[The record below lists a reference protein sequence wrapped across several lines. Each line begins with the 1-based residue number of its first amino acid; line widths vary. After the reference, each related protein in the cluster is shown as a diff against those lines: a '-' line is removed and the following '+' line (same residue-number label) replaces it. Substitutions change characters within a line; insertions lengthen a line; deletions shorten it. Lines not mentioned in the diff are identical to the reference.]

1 MEQTQQS
8 NADAKVNSVE
18 EGMFLYDNPSA
29 DTTQPE
35 PSITQTTRVEQTETP
50 QVQQTET
57 PQTEQANPVAEVDEN
72 VSAKDDPNR
81 MAYWQSQTDKAKNDA
96 MRAMQEVERYKQA
109 LAQVNQQAPVSN
121 ESQNRLRSD
130 SLEEPVRPEKPISYN
145 EVDAYNDPE
154 SDSFKYR
161 VKYDQYRDARLDY
174 VERLEHSRQ
183 QQQQAEFAKQQER
196 QMVNQAYTQVQNAY
210 GFDQMKAADF
220 ISWAQNPNNIT
231 MDTLVKLYNI
241 QKSPG
246 IQQQQVEQK
255 KQAMQN
261 QNEALKVPTTTA
273 VTPGTSQPQM
283 DDEAMFNEALLS
295 KSYKRRK

>member
-1 MEQTQQS
+1 MEQIEQS
-8 NADAKVNSVE
+8 NAEAQV
-18 EGMFLYDNPSA
+18 DNRVDGAFMYENPTA
-29 DTTQPE
+29 DTIQPE
-35 PSITQTTRVEQTETP
+35 PTITQTTRVQNQE
-50 QVQQTET
+50 V
-57 PQTEQANPVAEVDEN
+57 PQTEEANPVAEVQPE

-81 MAYWQSQTDKAKNDA
+81 IAYWQSQTDKAKNDA
-96 MRAMQEVERYKQA
+96 AILAEEANKYKQA
-109 LAQVNQQAPVSN
+109 LEQLRQSSVSN

-130 SLEEPVRPEKPISYN
+130 SIEEPIKPEKPISYN

-196 QMVNQAYTQVQNAY
+196 QMVNQAYNQVQNAY

>member
-1 MEQTQQS
+1 MEQTEQS
-8 NADAKVNSVE
+8 NAEAQV
-18 EGMFLYDNPSA
+18 DNRVDGAFMYENPTA
-29 DTTQPE
+29 DTIQPE
-35 PSITQTTRVEQTETP
+35 PTITQTTRVQNQE
-50 QVQQTET
+50 V
-57 PQTEQANPVAEVDEN
+57 PQTEEANPVAEVQPE

-81 MAYWQSQTDKAKNDA
+81 IAYWQSQTDKAKNDA
-96 MRAMQEVERYKQA
+96 AILAEEANKYKQA
-109 LAQVNQQAPVSN
+109 LEQVRQSSVSN

-130 SLEEPVRPEKPISYN
+130 SIEEPIKPERPISYN

-210 GFDQMKAADF
+210 GFDQVKAADF
-220 ISWAQNPNNIT
+220 IGWAQDPKNIT
-231 MDTLVKLYNI
+231 MDSLVKLYNI

-246 IQQQQVEQK
+246 IKQQQVEQK
-255 KQAMQN
+255 KQAIQN

-273 VTPGTSQPQM
+273 VAPGTSQPQM

>member
-1 MEQTQQS
+1 MEQIEQS
-8 NADAKVNSVE
+8 NAEAQV
-18 EGMFLYDNPSA
+18 DNRVDGAFMYENPTA
-29 DTTQPE
+29 DTIQPE
-35 PSITQTTRVEQTETP
+35 PTITQTTRVQNQE
-50 QVQQTET
+50 V
-57 PQTEQANPVAEVDEN
+57 PQTEEANPVAEVQPE

-81 MAYWQSQTDKAKNDA
+81 IAYWQSQTDKAKNDA
-96 MRAMQEVERYKQA
+96 AILAEEANKYKQA
-109 LAQVNQQAPVSN
+109 LEQLRQSSVSN

-130 SLEEPVRPEKPISYN
+130 SIEEPIKPEKPISYN

-196 QMVNQAYTQVQNAY
+196 QMVNQAYNQVQNAY
-210 GFDQMKAADF
+210 GFDQVKAADF
-220 ISWAQNPNNIT
+220 IGWAQDPKNIT
-231 MDTLVKLYNI
+231 MDSLVKLYNI

-246 IQQQQVEQK
+246 IKQQQVEQK
-255 KQAMQN
+255 KQAIQN

>member
-1 MEQTQQS
+1 MEQNEQS
-8 NADAKVNSVE
+8 NAEAQV
-18 EGMFLYDNPSA
+18 DNRVDGAFMYENPTA
-29 DTTQPE
+29 DTKPPE
-35 PSITQTTRVEQTETP
+35 PTITQSTRVQNQE
-50 QVQQTET
+50 V
-57 PQTEQANPVAEVDEN
+57 PQTEEANPVAEVQED

-81 MAYWQSQTDKAKNDA
+81 IAYWQSQTDKAKNDA
-96 MRAMQEVERYKQA
+96 AILAEEANKYKQA
-109 LAQVNQQAPVSN
+109 LAQVTQNAPVSN

-130 SLEEPVRPEKPISYN
+130 SIEEPVKPEKPVSYN

-161 VKYDQYRDARLDY
+161 IQNDSYRDARLDY
-174 VERLEHSRQ
+174 VERLEYARQ
-183 QQQQAEFAKQQER
+183 KQQQAQFAKQQEK

-210 GFDQMKAADF
+210 GFDQGKAADF
-220 ISWAQNPNNIT
+220 IGWAQDPKNIT
-231 MDTLVKLYNI
+231 MDSLVKLYNI

-255 KQAMQN
+255 KQAIQN
-261 QNEALKVPTTTA
+261 QNQALKVPTTTA
-273 VTPGTSQPQM
+273 VAPGTSQPQM

>member
-1 MEQTQQS
+1 MEQIEQS
-8 NADAKVNSVE
+8 NAEAQV
-18 EGMFLYDNPSA
+18 DNRVDGAFMYENPTA
-29 DTTQPE
+29 DTIQPE
-35 PSITQTTRVEQTETP
+35 PTITQTTRVQNQE
-50 QVQQTET
+50 V
-57 PQTEQANPVAEVDEN
+57 PQTEEANPVAEVQPE

-81 MAYWQSQTDKAKNDA
+81 IAYWQSQTDKAKNDA
-96 MRAMQEVERYKQA
+96 AILAEEANKYKQA
-109 LAQVNQQAPVSN
+109 LEQLRQSSVSN

-130 SLEEPVRPEKPISYN
+130 SIEEPIKPEKPISYN

-161 VKYDQYRDARLDY
+161 IQYDKYRDARLDY
-174 VERLEHSRQ
+174 VERLEYARQ
-183 QQQQAEFAKQQER
+183 KQQQAQFAKQQER

-210 GFDQMKAADF
+210 GFDQVKAADF
-220 ISWAQNPNNIT
+220 IGWAQDPKNIT
-231 MDTLVKLYNI
+231 MDSLVKLYNI

-246 IQQQQVEQK
+246 IKQQQVEQK
-255 KQAMQN
+255 KQAIQN

-273 VTPGTSQPQM
+273 VAPGTSQPQM

>member
-1 MEQTQQS
+1 MEQTEQS
-8 NADAKVNSVE
+8 NAEAQV
-18 EGMFLYDNPSA
+18 DNRVDGAFMYENPTA
-29 DTTQPE
+29 DTIQPE
-35 PSITQTTRVEQTETP
+35 PTITQTTRVQNQE
-50 QVQQTET
+50 V
-57 PQTEQANPVAEVDEN
+57 PQTEEANPVAEVQPE

-81 MAYWQSQTDKAKNDA
+81 IAYWQSQTDKAKNDA
-96 MRAMQEVERYKQA
+96 AILAEEANKYKQA
-109 LAQVNQQAPVSN
+109 LEQVRQSSVSN

-130 SLEEPVRPEKPISYN
+130 SIEEPIKPERPISYN

-161 VKYDQYRDARLDY
+161 IQYDKYRDARLDY
-174 VERLEHSRQ
+174 VERLEYARQ
-183 QQQQAEFAKQQER
+183 KQQQAQFAKQQEK

-210 GFDQMKAADF
+210 GFDQVKAADF
-220 ISWAQNPNNIT
+220 IGWAQDPKNIT
-231 MDTLVKLYNI
+231 MDSLVKLYNI

-246 IQQQQVEQK
+246 IKQQQVEQK
-255 KQAMQN
+255 KQAIQN

-273 VTPGTSQPQM
+273 VAPGTSQPQM

>member
-1 MEQTQQS
+1 MEETEQS
-8 NADAKVNSVE
+8 NADAKVSSVE

-35 PSITQTTRVEQTETP
+35 PSITQAPLEQNNE
-50 QVQQTET
+50 Q
-57 PQTEQANPVAEVDEN
+57 PQTEQASPVAEAQNN
-72 VSAKDDPNR
+72 VSAKDDPDR

-96 MRAMQEVERYKQA
+96 MMAMQEAERYKQA
-109 LAQVNQQAPVSN
+109 LAQVNQNAPVSN

-130 SLEEPVRPEKPISYN
+130 SLEEPIKPEKPISYN

-161 VKYDQYRDARLDY
+161 IKYDQYRDSRLDY
-174 VERLEHSRQ
+174 VENLETARQKQ
-183 QQQQAEFAKQQER
+183 QQINFAKQQEK
-196 QMVNQAYTQVQNAY
+196 QMVNQAYNQVQNSY

-220 ISWAQNPNNIT
+220 VSWAQDPNNIT

-255 KQAMQN
+255 KQAIQN

-273 VTPGTSQPQM
+273 VASGTPQPQM
-283 DDEAMFNEALLS
+283 DDEAMFNQALLS

>member
-35 PSITQTTRVEQTETP
+35 PSITQTTRVE
-50 QVQQTET
+50 QTET

-161 VKYDQYRDARLDY
+161 IQYDKYRDARLDY
-174 VERLEHSRQ
+174 VERLEYARQ
-183 QQQQAEFAKQQER
+183 KQQQAQFAKQQER

-210 GFDQMKAADF
+210 GFDQVKAADF
-220 ISWAQNPNNIT
+220 IGWAQDPKNIT
-231 MDTLVKLYNI
+231 MDSLVKLYNI

-246 IQQQQVEQK
+246 IKQQQVEQK
-255 KQAMQN
+255 KQAIQN

>member
-1 MEQTQQS
+1 MYE
-8 NADAKVNSVE
+8 
-18 EGMFLYDNPSA
+18 NPTA
-29 DTTQPE
+29 DTIQPE
-35 PSITQTTRVEQTETP
+35 PTITQTTRVQNQE
-50 QVQQTET
+50 V
-57 PQTEQANPVAEVDEN
+57 PQTEEANPVAEVQPE

-81 MAYWQSQTDKAKNDA
+81 IAYWQSQTDKAKNDA
-96 MRAMQEVERYKQA
+96 AILAEEANKYKQA
-109 LAQVNQQAPVSN
+109 LEQVRQSSVSN

-130 SLEEPVRPEKPISYN
+130 SIEEPIKPERPISYN

-161 VKYDQYRDARLDY
+161 IQYDKYRDARLDY
-174 VERLEHSRQ
+174 VERLEYARQ
-183 QQQQAEFAKQQER
+183 KQQQAQFAKQQEK

-210 GFDQMKAADF
+210 GFDQVKAADF
-220 ISWAQNPNNIT
+220 IGWAQDPKNIT
-231 MDTLVKLYNI
+231 MDSLVKLYNI

-246 IQQQQVEQK
+246 IKQQQVEQK
-255 KQAMQN
+255 KQAIQN

-273 VTPGTSQPQM
+273 VAPGTSQPQM

>member
-1 MEQTQQS
+1 MEQTEQS
-8 NADAKVNSVE
+8 NAEAQV
-18 EGMFLYDNPSA
+18 DNRVDGAFMYENPTA
-29 DTTQPE
+29 DTIQPE
-35 PSITQTTRVEQTETP
+35 PTITQTTRVQNQE
-50 QVQQTET
+50 V
-57 PQTEQANPVAEVDEN
+57 PQTEEANPVAEVQPE

-81 MAYWQSQTDKAKNDA
+81 IAYWQSQTDKAKNDA
-96 MRAMQEVERYKQA
+96 AILAEEANKYKQA
-109 LAQVNQQAPVSN
+109 LEQVRQSSVSN

-130 SLEEPVRPEKPISYN
+130 SIEEPIKPERPISYN

-161 VKYDQYRDARLDY
+161 IQYDKYRDARLDY
-174 VERLEHSRQ
+174 VERLEYARQ
-183 QQQQAEFAKQQER
+183 KQQQAQFAKQQER

-210 GFDQMKAADF
+210 GFDQVKAADF
-220 ISWAQNPNNIT
+220 IGWAQDPKNIT
-231 MDTLVKLYNI
+231 MDSLVKLYNI

-246 IQQQQVEQK
+246 IKQQQVEQK
-255 KQAMQN
+255 KQAIQN

-273 VTPGTSQPQM
+273 VAPGTSQPQM

>member
-8 NADAKVNSVE
+8 NADVKANSVE

-35 PSITQTTRVEQTETP
+35 PSITQSTRVEQND
-50 QVQQTET
+50 V
-57 PQTEQANPVAEVDEN
+57 PQTEEANPVAEVRED

-81 MAYWQSQTDKAKNDA
+81 IAYWQSQTDKAKNDA
-96 MRAMQEVERYKQA
+96 MRAMQEAERYKQA
-109 LAQVNQQAPVSN
+109 LAQVNQQAPISN
-121 ESQNRLRSD
+121 ESQNRLRSN
-130 SLEEPVRPEKPISYN
+130 SLEAPVRPEKPISYN

-161 VKYDQYRDARLDY
+161 IAYDKYRDNRLDY
-174 VERLEHSRQ
+174 VEKLEAVRQNQINQQLQRQ
-183 QQQQAEFAKQQER
+183 QEAQFI
-196 QMVNQAYTQVQNAY
+196 NQAFHQVKNNY
-210 GFDQMKAADF
+210 GYDDAKATEFVRWSQD
-220 ISWAQNPNNIT
+220 PNNIT
-231 MDTLVKLYNI
+231 LDNLQKLFEI
-241 QKSPG
+241 KSAPS

-255 KQAMQN
+255 KQAIQN

-283 DDEAMFNEALLS
+283 DDEALFNEALLS